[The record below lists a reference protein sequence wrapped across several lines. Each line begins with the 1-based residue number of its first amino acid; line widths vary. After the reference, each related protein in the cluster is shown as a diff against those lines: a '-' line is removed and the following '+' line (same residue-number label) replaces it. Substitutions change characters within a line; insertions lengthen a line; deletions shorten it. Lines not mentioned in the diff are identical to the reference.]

1 MLWLRGVSI
10 MSAMALLFAVGFVI
24 AVFNDQFNWVV
35 VCGVAV
41 LVFAIPAGLRI
52 RQLKHHEESYNRV
65 KIFCLQ
71 ESPNVW
77 STHVGGFVVEIPK
90 QFLQRLMEVLGGG
103 SGRRLGMKLVLSQSD
118 RQEVRRR
125 SLACFET
132 KLDQLSS
139 VKNAV
144 LITASVLNDPA
155 RNSGRLAE
163 RIRVLDKRPQ
173 WIYMLIE
180 RQLSIC
186 DAINGRV
193 LYGWEFQKGNKFW
206 RPYVPGLIAWR
217 KDDNKP
223 DLRQFDAKPAQ
234 IGQVGFID

>member
-1 MLWLRGVSI
+1 MF
-10 MSAMALLFAVGFVI
+10 AMALLFAVGLVI
-24 AVFNDQFNWVV
+24 SGFNEQFNWMV
-35 VCGVAV
+35 VCGIAV
-41 LVFAIPAGLRI
+41 LVFALPAGRRI
-52 RQLKHHEESYNRV
+52 RQLQHHEKSYNRV

-90 QFLQRLMEVLGGG
+90 QFLQRLNEVLGGR
-103 SGRRLGMKLVLSQSD
+103 SGRRVGMRLVLSQTD

-125 SLACFET
+125 SLMCFEK
-132 KLDQLSS
+132 KLKQLSG

-155 RNSGRLAE
+155 RNSGRLEE

-173 WIYMLIE
+173 WCYMLIE
-180 RQLSIC
+180 RQLSIY

-193 LYGWEFQKGNKFW
+193 LYGWKFQKGNKFW

-217 KDDNKP
+217 KCDNKP
-223 DLRQFDAKPAQ
+223 DLRQLDAKPAQ
-234 IGQVGFID
+234 IGQFGIDRRNQVAGT